1 MLRWLPLI
9 LVLLAAPAWAA
20 GEIDQEMR
28 RVEAALSRISQEQ
41 QSVYQQFQ
49 MVQEM
54 RRSDERQ
61 MQPLQSYT
69 PPPTPPNYD
78 DVKREEEARVQ
89 RIKDVPVRARPAVR
103 TLSRARGAE
112 EAAAGR
118 ALSTGAAA
126 QPAAVDAR
134 FLGGSGFL
142 MPYPS
147 GQRARWTG

>member
-1 MLRWLPLI
+1 MLRWLT
-9 LVLLAAPAWAA
+9 LVLGLLAASAWPA

-78 DVKREEEARVQ
+78 DVKREEAARAQ
-89 RIKDVPVRARPAVR
+89 RIKEYQYELDRLYARYRELEEQKKPLLEE
-103 TLSRARGAE
+103 LS
-112 EAAAGR
+112 
-118 ALSTGAAA
+118 ALA
-126 QPAAVDAR
+126 Q
-134 FLGGSGFL
+134 
-142 MPYPS
+142 
-147 GQRARWTG
+147 QRSQPQ